1 MKELLQELS
10 KHDLVLGSFYFKEN
24 QNFFSFTDQ
33 YTVPETR
40 IKRIALVLTQTM
52 DALGGMVFDRFLLEG
67 EDKRI
72 SLFSHDGGYCGIVFQ
87 RTVPYTSIENIYTEL
102 ISKAPAVE
110 EKPPPE
116 VKPEPVAAKPK
127 AEAPKVEEKPL
138 PKEKED
144 QIIPASVFDEMGKI
158 LNEYLGDFSETIFEN
173 QMADLKV
180 KAEATPFSKL
190 QKLCFSLQKAS
201 AMLIG
206 PSQAREMVDK
216 LLGLIKS

>member
-1 MKELLQELS
+1 MKDILQELS
-10 KHDLVLGSFYFKEN
+10 NHDLVLGSFYFKEN
-24 QNFFSFTDQ
+24 ENLSSFTDQ
-33 YTVPETR
+33 YNVPETR

-87 RTVPYTSIENIYTEL
+87 SNVPYTSIENIYTEL
-102 ISKAPAVE
+102 ISKAPVIE
-110 EKPPPE
+110 EKPPE
-116 VKPEPVAAKPK
+116 AKPEPAVAPKPK
-127 AEAPKVEEKPL
+127 KEAPKVEVKPP

-144 QIIPASVFDEMGKI
+144 KIIPATVFDEMGKI

-173 QMADLKV
+173 QMSDLKV
-180 KAEATPFSKL
+180 KTEPTPFSKL
-190 QKLCFSLQKAS
+190 QRLCFSLQKAS

-216 LLGLIKS
+216 LLSLIKS

>member
-1 MKELLQELS
+1 MKQVLQELS

-24 QNFFSFTDQ
+24 ENLSVFTDR
-33 YTVPETR
+33 YMVPETR

-72 SLFSHDGGYCGIVFQ
+72 SLFSHDGGYCGVIFNSN
-87 RTVPYTSIENIYTEL
+87 VPFTSIENIYTGL
-102 ISKAPAVE
+102 ISKAPVIE
-110 EKPPPE
+110 EKPPAAE
-116 VKPEPVAAKPK
+116 PEPVAAKPR
-127 AEAPKVEEKPL
+127 PVTPPVEEKP
-138 PKEKED
+138 PVAEKED
-144 QIIPASVFDEMGKI
+144 EIIPAGIFDEMGKV

-173 QMADLKV
+173 QMSDLKV
-180 KAEATPFSKL
+180 KIEPTPFSKL

-216 LLGLIKS
+216 LLSLIK

>member
-10 KHDLVLGSFYFKEN
+10 KHDLILGSFYFKEN
-24 QNFFSFTDQ
+24 ENLFSFTDQ
-33 YTVPETR
+33 YNVPETR
-40 IKRIALVLTQTM
+40 IRRIALVLTQTM

-87 RTVPYTSIENIYTEL
+87 SNVPYTSIENIYTEL
-102 ISKAPAVE
+102 IKKAPVAE
-110 EKPPPE
+110 EKPPE
-116 VKPEPVAAKPK
+116 AKPEPVEAKPK
-127 AEAPKVEEKPL
+127 VEAPKVEKKPP
-138 PKEKED
+138 PKEVED
-144 QIIPASVFDEMGKI
+144 VIIPASVFDDMSKI

-173 QMADLKV
+173 QMSDLKL
-180 KAEATPFSKL
+180 KSEPTPFSKL

-216 LLGLIKS
+216 LLSLIKS

>member
-1 MKELLQELS
+1 MKELLTELS
-10 KHDLVLGSFYFKEN
+10 KHDLVLGSFYFKDNEN
-24 QNFFSFTDQ
+24 LSSFTDQ

-52 DALGGMVFDRFLLEG
+52 DALGGMFFDRFLLEG

-72 SLFSHDGGYCGIVFQ
+72 SLFSHDGGYCGIVFASN
-87 RTVPYTSIENIYTEL
+87 VPYTSIENVYTEL
-102 ISKAPAVE
+102 ISKAPVTE
-110 EKPPPE
+110 EKAPE
-116 VKPEPVAAKPK
+116 VKPEPVPPEPKKAVPTVEKKPPP
-127 AEAPKVEEKPL
+127 E
-138 PKEKED
+138 EKED
-144 QIIPASVFDEMGKI
+144 TIIPATVFEDMGKI

-173 QMADLKV
+173 QMSDLKV
-180 KAEATPFSKL
+180 KTEPTPFSKV

-216 LLGLIKS
+216 LLSLIKP

>member
-1 MKELLQELS
+1 MKDFLQELS
-10 KHDLVLGSFYFKEN
+10 KKELVLGSFYFKDN
-24 QNFFSFTDQ
+24 DNLFSFTDQ
-33 YTVPETR
+33 YEVPETR

-52 DALGGMVFDRFLLEG
+52 DALGGMIFDRFLLEG

-72 SLFSHDGGYCGIVFQ
+72 SLFNHNGGYCGIVFKS
-87 RTVPYTSIENIYTEL
+87 TVPYTSIENIFTEL

-110 EKPPPE
+110 EKPPE
-116 VKPEPVAAKPK
+116 VKPTPAAPKPEV
-127 AEAPKVEEKPL
+127 EAPT
-138 PKEKED
+138 PKKEAPPEEKED
-144 QIIPASVFDEMGKI
+144 IIIPATVFDEMAKT

-173 QMADLKV
+173 QLSDLKI
-180 KAEATPFSKL
+180 KTEPTPFSTL

-216 LLGLIKS
+216 LLALIKS